1 MTSKHFMSIYFLFT
15 FSTYSFADKIEY
27 DEPQTQSKVSLGKS
41 QDADGQVELECWNY
55 KSYAIA
61 QVNDPAIKGAKE
73 IFLRFNKVKSDIC
86 APHFSGKEINLSE
99 LSGEYYF
106 QGAKGKYLFFGSAD
120 SFGDQLA
127 FQIRFSENGKKLLS
141 STRND
146 DKSFLLASQKNNNV
160 SLSYHLSLKVSC
172 SLAKEGR
179 SCWQRILKENRVPSS
194 LKLSEPDCKSS
205 FEKGKS
211 PLDNR
216 ALVSVP
222 VVIHNLSKPKI
233 VFTAGTPTCNP
244 AP

>member
-1 MTSKHFMSIYFLFT
+1 LI
-15 FSTYSFADKIEY
+15 FSTYSFANKIEF
-27 DEPQTQSKVSLGKS
+27 DEPQSQNKVSLGKS
-41 QDADGQVELECWNY
+41 QDSDGQVEFECWNY

-73 IFLRFNKVKSDIC
+73 IILRFNKTKSDIC
-86 APHFSGKEINLSE
+86 APDFSGKEINLSD

-106 QGAKGKYLFFGSAD
+106 QGAKGKYLFFESAD

-127 FQIRFSENGKKLLS
+127 FQIRFSESGKKILS

-146 DKSFLLASQKNNNV
+146 GKSFLMVSQKNNNV
-160 SLSYHLSLKVSC
+160 SLSYHQALKVSC
-172 SLAKEGR
+172 SLAKEGH

-194 LKLSEPDCKSS
+194 LKLSAPDCKNS

-211 PLDNR
+211 ALDNQ
-216 ALVSVP
+216 ALVSAP
-222 VVIHNLSKPKI
+222 VMIHNLSKPKI
-233 VFTAGTPTCNP
+233 VFTAGTATCDP